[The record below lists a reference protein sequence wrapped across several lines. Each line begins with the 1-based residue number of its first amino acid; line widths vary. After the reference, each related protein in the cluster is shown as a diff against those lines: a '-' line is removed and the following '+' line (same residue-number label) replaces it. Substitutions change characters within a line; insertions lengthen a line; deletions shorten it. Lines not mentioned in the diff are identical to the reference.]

1 MSKHSVTFILLL
13 VLLLGSVLNARAKTV
28 SLAWDP
34 SPDTQVAGYRLYY
47 ATGSTADPYAGTGT
61 DLGPSPVDVGSATTA
76 TLSGLADSATH
87 YFKVTA
93 YDANGT
99 ESDYSNQV
107 TSPPVQVPVNH
118 APTLS
123 SPGNRTLAEG
133 SSLAFTLNGA
143 DSDGDAL
150 SYSASGV
157 PVGATFNSVSR
168 SFSWTPGYD
177 QAGSYSV
184 TFRVS
189 DGALSASQTIIITV
203 SNVNRAPQFSVIPA
217 QTVAENAPLGFTL
230 SASDPDGDSLTFS
243 AANLPGGSQL
253 SNFSHSFSWTP
264 GYDQAGSYAVT
275 FSVSDGNLGASQT
288 VTITVSNVNRAPQ
301 FSPVPTQSVAEN
313 AQLSFTLSA
322 SDPDGDSLSYSASG
336 LPAGASFSGTSRTFS
351 WTPGF
356 DQAGSYPVVFTVS
369 DGSLTAS
376 RTVTINVSNLNRA
389 PQLSPV
395 PTQAVAENAP
405 LSFTLSGSDPD
416 GDSLSYS
423 ASGLPAGAS
432 FSGASRSFSWTPD
445 FDQAGSY
452 PVTFTVSDGSLT
464 ASRTVQITVSNVNR
478 KPVIS
483 GTPAFSVMVGQSYRF
498 TPTAQDPDGQPL
510 TFNISNRPAWA
521 SFDTTSGTLSGTP
534 QSSDLGS
541 FSGVVITV
549 SDGQASASL
558 PPFSLLVASS
568 SVDSDGDGVIDA
580 QDAFPNDPNETLD
593 TDLDGIGNNADSDDD
608 NDGVIDQQDG
618 YPLDAGSSQWVILAA
633 ADAGGYIIPAGSIG
647 LDYGA
652 SLTVTTAPK
661 QGYQLT
667 ALLVDG
673 AAINPVDSYTFTAIT
688 AHHTIE
694 ARFAATADGLA
705 PPANDPGLPG
715 VQRTDGGSD
724 ADNLIDG
731 IPSNE
736 LSYRFATVLRDP
748 QQGNELDVFLV
759 LDGYAFGMQRIA
771 GDPALG
777 ANYAIDL
784 PLGPAPHAYH
794 FEARKTV
801 GSVVWRWPQ
810 QGELD
815 GPVISLLAGRNLI
828 GPATAPSATSTGLAQ
843 LLGREVLRWN
853 SGGPSTDINHGT
865 FTPLGAG
872 EHLAPGQGFLV
883 KASGGE
889 LLPESALW
897 HEPDADQTLITLQP
911 GWNLIANPYRGYV
924 RLGDLQLLR
933 GGDAAVS
940 WRLAADAR
948 WLIDGLFRYRGDASG
963 DYAFSSTAA
972 QPDTV
977 MAPGLG
983 YWIYL
988 AADDNDYN
996 LLIRRPDR

>member
-1 MSKHSVTFILLL
+1 MSKHPVTITLLL
-13 VLLLGSVLNARAKTV
+13 ALLLGSVLNARAKTI

-34 SPDTQVAGYRLYY
+34 SPDTQVVGYRLYY
-47 ATGSTADPYAGTGT
+47 ATGSTTDPYTGTGS
-61 DLGPSPVDVGSATTA
+61 DLGPSPVDVGLATTA
-76 TLSGLADSATH
+76 TLSGLTDSATH

-107 TSPPVQVPVNH
+107 TSPPVLVPVNH

-133 SSLAFTLNGA
+133 SIVSFTVNGA

-157 PVGATFNSVSR
+157 PGGAIFNSANR

-177 QAGSYSV
+177 QAGSYTVIFS
-184 TFRVS
+184 VS

-203 SNVNRAPQFSVIPA
+203 NNVNRAPQFNVIPA
-217 QTVAENAPLGFTL
+217 QTVAENAPLSFTL

-264 GYDQAGSYAVT
+264 GYDQAGSYPVT
-275 FSVSDGNLGASQT
+275 FSVSDGNLAASQT

-301 FSPVPTQSVAEN
+301 LSPVPAQSVAEN
-313 AQLSFTLSA
+313 APLSFTLSA
-322 SDPDGDSLSYSASG
+322 SDPDGDSLSYTASG
-336 LPAGASFSGTSRTFS
+336 LPNGASFSSTNRTLS

-356 DQAGSYPVVFTVS
+356 DQAGNYQVLFTVS

-376 RTVTINVSNLNRA
+376 
-389 PQLSPV
+389 Q
-395 PTQAVAENAP
+395 
-405 LSFTLSGSDPD
+405 
-416 GDSLSYS
+416 
-423 ASGLPAGAS
+423 
-432 FSGASRSFSWTPD
+432 
-445 FDQAGSY
+445 
-452 PVTFTVSDGSLT
+452 
-464 ASRTVQITVSNVNR
+464 TVQITVSNLNR

-483 GTPAFSVMVGQSYRF
+483 GTPAVSVMVGQSYRF

-510 TFNISNRPAWA
+510 TFSISNSPAWA
-521 SFDTTSGTLSGTP
+521 SFDSTSGTLTGTP

-541 FSGVVITV
+541 HAGIVITV
-549 SDGQASASL
+549 SDGLASASL

-568 SVDSDGDGVIDA
+568 SVDSDGDGVIDSE
-580 QDAFPNDPNETLD
+580 DAFPNDPNETLD

-608 NDGVIDQQDG
+608 NDGVADQQDG

-673 AAINPVDSYTFTAIT
+673 VSVNQADSYTFTAIA

-724 ADNLIDG
+724 ADNLVAG

-736 LSYRFATVLRDP
+736 LSYRFATTLRDA
-748 QQGNELDVFLV
+748 QNGNDLEVFLV
-759 LDGYAFGMQRIA
+759 LDGYAFAMPRVA

-777 ANYAIDL
+777 ANFAIDL
-784 PLGPAPHAYH
+784 PLGPAPHTYH
-794 FEARKTV
+794 FEARTSV
-801 GSVVWRWPQ
+801 GSVAWRWPQ
-810 QGELD
+810 QGDLD
-815 GPVISLLAGRNLI
+815 GPEISLLSGRNLI
-828 GPATAPSATSTGLAQ
+828 GPATAPSATSTGLPQ
-843 LLGREVLRWN
+843 LLSREVLRWN
-853 SGGPSTDINHGT
+853 SGGPSTDINQGT

-872 EHLAPGQGFLV
+872 ELLVPGQGFLV
-883 KASGGE
+883 KASGSE
-889 LLPESALW
+889 LLPASALW
-897 HEPDADQTLITLQP
+897 HEPDADQTVITLQP
-911 GWNLIANPYRGYV
+911 GWNLIASPYHGYV

-948 WLIDGLFRYRGDASG
+948 WLIDGLFRYRGDATG
-963 DYAFSSTAA
+963 DYAFSSAAA

-977 MAPGLG
+977 MVPGLG

-988 AADDNDYN
+988 AADDNDYS
-996 LLIRRPDR
+996 LLIRRPAR